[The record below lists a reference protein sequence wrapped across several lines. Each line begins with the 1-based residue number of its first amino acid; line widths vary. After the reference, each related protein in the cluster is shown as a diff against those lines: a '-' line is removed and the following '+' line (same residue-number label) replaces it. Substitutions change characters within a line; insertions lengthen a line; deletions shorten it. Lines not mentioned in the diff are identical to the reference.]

1 MTNYKWGPVAERQ
14 TPRRRCERLRGTK
27 SRPEEDVHFCGNQR
41 GHFPQLFPK
50 EPIDVFAIRVQEAGE

>member
-27 SRPEEDVHFCGNQR
+27 SRPEEDVHFAEIRESPR
-41 GHFPQLFPK
+41 GGR
-50 EPIDVFAIRVQEAGE
+50 IDPNIGTADR